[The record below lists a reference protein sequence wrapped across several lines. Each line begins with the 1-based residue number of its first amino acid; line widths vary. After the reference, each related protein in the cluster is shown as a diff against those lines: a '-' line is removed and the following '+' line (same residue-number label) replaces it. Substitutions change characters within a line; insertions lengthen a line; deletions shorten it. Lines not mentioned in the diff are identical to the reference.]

1 MRTRLGEWV
10 IVALI
15 AGGVAVTSA
24 SAGVFAPYTSST
36 PGAADPNFNIGNQG
50 ISSSGTQNW
59 SANTDNISNT
69 SWGNGT
75 AGFAVLQVGNLG
87 GNPATAN
94 SFTESTDAKVTSYN
108 DYAPYGSYSFGLAA
122 LGNDSLAFDI
132 FNGDTWYAGQ
142 FSASGNSLEIDGE
155 FGNNYSTK
163 LVSTPFLGTFT
174 PNTTYHLTLAGT
186 YDASGNLTLAFTAS
200 DGVPADTT
208 TLSDTIAAA
217 SALQGSNFGYLDQA
231 WVQAGGS
238 VQYNNYSLNTAAVPE
253 PTTLALVGLSL
264 GLALVARRR
273 RS

>member
-1 MRTRLGEWV
+1 MRTRPSKWML
-10 IVALI
+10 VALL
-15 AGGVAVTSA
+15 AGGLATSGW
-24 SAGVFAPYTSST
+24 AGVFAPYTSTT
-36 PGAADPNFNIGNQG
+36 PGATDAHFTVGNQG
-50 ISSSGTQNW
+50 ISANGTESW
-59 SANTDNISNT
+59 LANTDNISNT

-108 DYAPYGSYSFGLAA
+108 DYAPYGSYSFGLGA

-163 LVSTPFLGTFT
+163 LVSAPFAGTFT
-174 PNTTYHLTLAGT
+174 PNTSYHLTLAGN
-186 YDASGNLTLAFTAS
+186 YDASGDLTLAFTVS

-208 TLSDTIAAA
+208 TVSDSIAAA
-217 SALQGSNFGYLDQA
+217 SVLQGSNFGYLDQA
-231 WVQAGGS
+231 WVQASGS
-238 VQYNNYSLNTAAVPE
+238 VQYNNYDLEVVPE
-253 PTTLALVGLSL
+253 PTTLALVGIGLVL
-264 GLALVARRR
+264 GLVARRR